1 MSKGWFAA
9 GLGATACVCATM
21 AMAQT
26 AAPPTDPSPVL
37 SEPETAGAAPRAEWL
52 KHLVT
57 GRSSYQ
63 QEWARTRG
71 GDRK

>member
-1 MSKGWFAA
+1 
-9 GLGATACVCATM
+9 
-21 AMAQT
+21 MAQ
-26 AAPPTDPSPVL
+26 AAATPTDRSPAL
-37 SEPETAGAAPRAEWL
+37 TEPEAAGAAPRAEWL